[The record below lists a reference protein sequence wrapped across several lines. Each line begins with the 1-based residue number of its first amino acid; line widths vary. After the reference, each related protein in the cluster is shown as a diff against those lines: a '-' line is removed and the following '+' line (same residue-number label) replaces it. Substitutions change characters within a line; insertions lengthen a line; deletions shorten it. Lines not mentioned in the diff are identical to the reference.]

1 MEVPRHYHYDI
12 GLYMFELNEDNF
24 LIYAIK
30 NYHSPGS
37 MGLSEL
43 EEDLKKIKYV
53 KRLLNRYKAS
63 GEASERLVLNHL
75 VVLYN
80 VFGSAATDL
89 LFFKLEETYWPE
101 LKTYL
106 VFLQRMPL
114 ETVVT
119 QGIPETDIPL
129 NNELIDKLRKL

>member
-1 MEVPRHYHYDI
+1 MVD
-12 GLYMFELNEDNF
+12 LNDDNF

-30 NYHSPGS
+30 NYYNPGS
-37 MGLSEL
+37 MGMSEL
-43 EEDLKKIKYV
+43 EDDLKKFKYV
-53 KRLLNRYKAS
+53 KRLLNRYQTT

-80 VFGSAATDL
+80 LFGEATTEM
-89 LFFKLEETYWPE
+89 LFFKLDKQYWSD

-106 VFLQRMPL
+106 VFLHRMPL

-119 QGIPETDIPL
+119 KGIKETDIPL
-129 NNELIDKLRKL
+129 NQELIKILRKL

>member
-1 MEVPRHYHYDI
+1 
-12 GLYMFELNEDNF
+12 MFELNEDNF

-89 LFFKLEETYWPE
+89 LFFKLEEAYWPE